1 MYSLFVGFLT
11 VILVL
16 DALFLILLVLIQ
28 LPKKE
33 AGMGTAFGGGMTD
46 ALFGAGTGNVLTKAT
61 KWSAGIF
68 LVMSLLLSILNA
80 NQVGKA
86 RKLRDQ
92 QLLTRDPAAQIAVP
106 PAASNTLPPAGVP
119 VIPAAPAAA
128 TAAPA
133 PAPAAA
139 TATPATP
146 PAQAPAPSA
155 PATPPPAGGKK

>member
-1 MYSLFVGFLT
+1 MYSLFIGFLT

-16 DALFLILLVLIQ
+16 DAMFLILLVLIQ

-33 AGMGTAFGGGMTD
+33 AGLGTAFGGGMTD

-68 LVMSLLLSILNA
+68 LVMSLVLSILNA

-86 RKLRDQ
+86 RKLREQ

-106 PAASNTLPPAGVP
+106 PAASTTLPPAGLPAVP
-119 VIPAAPAAA
+119 AASTAVPTTPIAAPAK
-128 TAAPA
+128 
-133 PAPAAA
+133 
-139 TATPATP
+139 PATP
-146 PAQAPAPSA
+146 PAQAPAPTA
-155 PATPPPAGGKK
+155 PATTPPAGGKK